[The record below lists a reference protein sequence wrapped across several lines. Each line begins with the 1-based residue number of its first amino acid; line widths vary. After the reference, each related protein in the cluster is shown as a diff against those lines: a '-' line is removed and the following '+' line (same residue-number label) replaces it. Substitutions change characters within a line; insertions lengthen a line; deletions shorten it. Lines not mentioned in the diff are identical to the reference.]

1 MQANKTKYAM
11 RHLLLIILI
20 AISPLFFTIN
30 ASQHPSDSL
39 LHLLNSAISSPKKV
53 QIYRN
58 LADIYLDTPEAK
70 TYLLKMCHEALKIND
85 TENALNALG
94 DIIVEE
100 LNSLNKDSL
109 SKYINCIKKIATPE
123 ECQSL
128 LPLYHMRIFEA
139 QCYSDQRDEAIEK
152 ELDLMDSKENTNNI
166 YKEIATAYTIGTS
179 FYTNQKYKEA
189 IPYLEKSLKL
199 TESLPAKVKNF
210 YQKRII
216 WKLSMA
222 YSKSGKKR
230 EATQLTKD
238 LINTVEQEYKRDYQ
252 KQRPFYN
259 IDVYR
264 IQYYSFLISNLEQL
278 TPEEENYYWERT
290 LQIGKKLTNDFDKY
304 NYYLCASNYY
314 TNSHTQK
321 DLSKAIA
328 AGDSLIRIA
337 RILAPQNLPGLFKT
351 VSQLYEKKKD
361 YPNALKYYKNSY
373 YIQDSLGT
381 NDARQQLNELQVKYD
396 VNTLNSE
403 KAALEIK
410 NKKTLIIS
418 LSTLLI
424 LVIGVCSYL
433 YFSLKRE
440 KRMKAELK
448 VLNRKA
454 QESEKMKQAFINSI
468 CHEIRTPLNS
478 IVGFSDLIMNE
489 DIDEEMRR
497 EFPAE
502 IQKSTL
508 QLTGLV
514 NSMLEVA
521 NLDVSEDRLPCEP
534 VDIRSICIQEMET
547 ISPKLGI
554 KYKLDITEETL
565 YIPTNAQYLTMVIE
579 HLLNNANKFTEKGFI
594 TVGYKVNHSN
604 NLLCISVTDSGCG
617 IPKEKQEEVFN
628 RFSKLDTFVPGNGLG
643 LYLCRLIVKRLD
655 GEIKIDPE
663 YTEGTR
669 VIVYLPMNG

>member
-1 MQANKTKYAM
+1 M
-11 RHLLLIILI
+11 RYIPVIILI
-20 AISPLFFTIN
+20 TISPLLFAIGT
-30 ASQHPSDSL
+30 SQQVSDSL
-39 LHLLNSAISSPKKV
+39 LHQLQCTHSSPERI

-58 LADIYLDTPEAK
+58 LADVYLDEPEAK
-70 TYLLKMCHEALKIND
+70 MYLLKMYQEALKIND
-85 TENALNALG
+85 KESALNALG
-94 DIIVEE
+94 DIIIEE
-100 LNSLNKDSL
+100 LNTLNKDSL
-109 SKYINCIKKIATPE
+109 SKYINCIKKIASPKE
-123 ECQSL
+123 LQSL

-139 QCYSDQRDEAIEK
+139 QCFSAQRDEAIEK
-152 ELDLMDSKENTNNI
+152 ELNLMDSKEGANTI

-179 FYTNQKYKEA
+179 FYTNQKNKEA
-189 IPYLEKSLKL
+189 SPYLEKSLKL
-199 TESLPAKVKNF
+199 TEALPIKIKNN

-216 WKLSMA
+216 WKLCMS
-222 YSKSGKKR
+222 YSKSGRKQ
-230 EATQLTKD
+230 EATELTKN
-238 LINTVEQEYKRDYQ
+238 LINMVELEYRKDYQ
-252 KQRPFYN
+252 KQRPFYK
-259 IDVYR
+259 IDAYR
-264 IQYYSFLISNLEQL
+264 IQYYSFMISNLEQL
-278 TPEEENYYWERT
+278 TPKEENYYWERT
-290 LQIGKKLTNDFDKY
+290 QQIGKKLTNDFDRY

-314 TNSHTQK
+314 TNSDIHN

-328 AGDSLIRIA
+328 ANDTLIRIA
-337 RILAPQNLPGLFKT
+337 WTLAPQNLPGLLDT
-351 VSQLYEKKKD
+351 NSRLYEAKKD
-361 YPNALKYYKNSY
+361 YQNALRCNKLSHH
-373 YIQDSLGT
+373 IQDSLST

-403 KAALEIK
+403 KAELEIK

-424 LVIGVCSYL
+424 VVIGVCSYL

-440 KRMKAELK
+440 KKMKAELK
-448 VLNRKA
+448 VLHRKA

-468 CHEIRTPLNS
+468 CHEIRTPLNA

-502 IQKSTL
+502 IQKSTR

-521 NLDVSEDRLPCEP
+521 NLDVSEEKLPCEP
-534 VDIRSICIQEMET
+534 TDIRNICIQEMER

-554 KYKLDITEETL
+554 KYELDITEDTL
-565 YIPTNAQYLTMVIE
+565 LIPTNAQYLTMVIE

-594 TVGYKVNHSN
+594 KLGYKVNHSN
-604 NLLCISVTDSGCG
+604 DKICISVTDSGCG
-617 IPKEKQEEVFN
+617 IPEEKREEVFN
-628 RFSKLDTFVPGNGLG
+628 RFSKLDSFVPGNGLG

-655 GEIKIDPE
+655 GEIIIDPD

-669 VIVYLPMNG
+669 MIVNLPMNE

>member
-1 MQANKTKYAM
+1 MQANKTRYAM
-11 RHLLLIILI
+11 RHLLLIIFI
-20 AISPLFFTIN
+20 IINPLYFTIS
-30 ASQHPSDSL
+30 ASQHPNDSL
-39 LHLLNSAISSPKKV
+39 LHLLNLTNSSPKKIL
-53 QIYRN
+53 IYRD
-58 LADIYLDTPEAK
+58 LADIYLDSPEAK
-70 TYLLKMCHEALKIND
+70 MYLLKMYHEALKIND
-85 TENALNALG
+85 KENALNALN
-94 DIIVEE
+94 DIIIEE
-100 LNSLNKDSL
+100 LNTLNKDSL
-109 SKYINCIKKIATPE
+109 SKYINYTKKVASPE
-123 ECQSL
+123 EL
-128 LPLYHMRIFEA
+128 KHILPFYHMRIFEA
-139 QCYSDQRDEAIEK
+139 QCFSDQRDEAIEK

-166 YKEIATAYTIGTS
+166 YKEITTAYTIGTS
-179 FYTNQKYKEA
+179 FYINQKYKEA
-189 IPYLEKSLKL
+189 TPYLEKSLKL
-199 TESLPAKVKNF
+199 TESLPAKVKNI

-222 YSKSGKKR
+222 YAKSGKKR

-259 IDVYR
+259 IDAYR

-278 TPEEENYYWERT
+278 TPEEESYYWGRI

-304 NYYLCASNYY
+304 NYYLCTCNYY

-321 DLSKAIA
+321 DLSKAIT

-337 RILAPQNLPGLFKT
+337 KILAPQNLPGLFNT

-373 YIQDSLGT
+373 YIQDSLST

-433 YFSLKRE
+433 YFSLKKE

-489 DIDEEMRR
+489 DIDEETRR

-502 IQKSTL
+502 IQKSTQL
-508 QLTGLV
+508 LTGLV

-521 NLDVSEDRLPCEP
+521 NLDVSEDKLPCEP
-534 VDIRSICIQEMET
+534 TDIRNICIQEIEK

-554 KYKLDITEETL
+554 KYQLDIAEDTL
-565 YIPTNAQYLTMVIE
+565 LITTNAAYLTMVIE

-594 TVGYKVNHSN
+594 TLGYKVNHSN
-604 NLLCISVTDSGCG
+604 DQICISVADSGCG

-655 GEIKIDPE
+655 GEIKIDPD

-669 VIVYLPMNG
+669 VIVNLPKHE

>member
-1 MQANKTKYAM
+1 MQANKTRYAM
-11 RHLLLIILI
+11 RHLLLIIFI
-20 AISPLFFTIN
+20 IINPLYFTIS

-39 LHLLNSAISSPKKV
+39 LHLLNSTNSSPKKIL
-53 QIYRN
+53 IYRD
-58 LADIYLDTPEAK
+58 LADIYLDSPEAK
-70 TYLLKMCHEALKIND
+70 MYLLKMYHEALKIND
-85 TENALNALG
+85 KENALNALN
-94 DIIVEE
+94 DIIIEE
-100 LNSLNKDSL
+100 LNTLNKDSL
-109 SKYINCIKKIATPE
+109 SKYINYTKKVASPE
-123 ECQSL
+123 EL
-128 LPLYHMRIFEA
+128 KHILPFYHMRIFEA
-139 QCYSDQRDEAIEK
+139 QCFSDQRDEAIEK

-166 YKEIATAYTIGTS
+166 YKEITTAYTIGTS
-179 FYTNQKYKEA
+179 FYINQKYKEA
-189 IPYLEKSLKL
+189 TSYLEKSLKL
-199 TESLPAKVKNF
+199 TESLPAKVKNI

-222 YSKSGKKR
+222 YAKSGKKR

-259 IDVYR
+259 IDAYR

-278 TPEEENYYWERT
+278 TPEEESYYWGRI

-304 NYYLCASNYY
+304 NYYLCTCNYY

-321 DLSKAIA
+321 DLSKAIT

-337 RILAPQNLPGLFKT
+337 KILAPQNLPGLFNT

-373 YIQDSLGT
+373 YIQDSLST

-433 YFSLKRE
+433 YFSLKKE

-489 DIDEEMRR
+489 DIDEEMRQ

-508 QLTGLV
+508 LLTGLV

-521 NLDVSEDRLPCEP
+521 NLDVSEDKLPCEP
-534 VDIRSICIQEMET
+534 TDIRNICIQEIEK

-554 KYKLDITEETL
+554 KYQLDIAEDTL
-565 YIPTNAQYLTMVIE
+565 LITTNAAYLTMVIE

-594 TVGYKVNHSN
+594 TLGYKVNHSN
-604 NLLCISVTDSGCG
+604 DQICISVADSGCG

-655 GEIKIDPE
+655 GEIKIDPD

-669 VIVYLPMNG
+669 VIVNLPIHE

>member
-1 MQANKTKYAM
+1 MQANKTRYAM
-11 RHLLLIILI
+11 RHLLLIIFI
-20 AISPLFFTIN
+20 IINPLYFTIS

-39 LHLLNSAISSPKKV
+39 LHLLNLTNSSPKKIL
-53 QIYRN
+53 IYRD
-58 LADIYLDTPEAK
+58 LADIYLDSPEAK
-70 TYLLKMCHEALKIND
+70 MYLLKMYHEALKIND
-85 TENALNALG
+85 KENALNALN
-94 DIIVEE
+94 DIIIEE
-100 LNSLNKDSL
+100 LNTLNKDSL
-109 SKYINCIKKIATPE
+109 SKYINYTKKVASPE
-123 ECQSL
+123 EL
-128 LPLYHMRIFEA
+128 KHILPFYHMRIFEA
-139 QCYSDQRDEAIEK
+139 QCFSDQRDEAIEK

-166 YKEIATAYTIGTS
+166 YKEITTAYTIGTS
-179 FYTNQKYKEA
+179 FYINQKYKEA
-189 IPYLEKSLKL
+189 TPYLEKSLKL
-199 TESLPAKVKNF
+199 TESLPAKVKNI

-222 YSKSGKKR
+222 YAKSGKKR

-259 IDVYR
+259 IDAYR

-278 TPEEENYYWERT
+278 TPEEESYYWGRI

-304 NYYLCASNYY
+304 NYYLCTCNYY

-321 DLSKAIA
+321 DLSKAIT

-337 RILAPQNLPGLFKT
+337 KILAPQNLPGLFNT

-373 YIQDSLGT
+373 YIQDSLST

-433 YFSLKRE
+433 YFSLKKE

-489 DIDEEMRR
+489 DIDEETRR

-502 IQKSTL
+502 IQKSTQL
-508 QLTGLV
+508 LTGLV

-521 NLDVSEDRLPCEP
+521 NLDVSEDKLPCEP
-534 VDIRSICIQEMET
+534 TDIRNICIQEIEK

-554 KYKLDITEETL
+554 KYQLDIAEDTL
-565 YIPTNAQYLTMVIE
+565 LITTNAAYLTMVIE

-594 TVGYKVNHSN
+594 TLGYKVNHSN
-604 NLLCISVTDSGCG
+604 DQICISVADSGCG
-617 IPKEKQEEVFN
+617 IPKEKQEDG
-628 RFSKLDTFVPGNGLG
+628 LPAPQVPAFHTGYSG
-643 LYLCRLIVKRLD
+643 
-655 GEIKIDPE
+655 
-663 YTEGTR
+663 
-669 VIVYLPMNG
+669 M

>member
-1 MQANKTKYAM
+1 MQANKTRYAM
-11 RHLLLIILI
+11 RHLLLIIFI
-20 AISPLFFTIN
+20 IINPLYFTIS

-39 LHLLNSAISSPKKV
+39 LHLLNLTNSSPKKIL
-53 QIYRN
+53 IYRD
-58 LADIYLDTPEAK
+58 LADIYLDSPEAK
-70 TYLLKMCHEALKIND
+70 MYLLKMYHEALKIND
-85 TENALNALG
+85 KENALNALN
-94 DIIVEE
+94 DIIIEE
-100 LNSLNKDSL
+100 LNTLNKDSL
-109 SKYINCIKKIATPE
+109 SKYINYTKKVASPE
-123 ECQSL
+123 EL
-128 LPLYHMRIFEA
+128 KHILPFYHMRIFEA
-139 QCYSDQRDEAIEK
+139 QCFSDQRDEAIEK

-166 YKEIATAYTIGTS
+166 YKEITTAYTIGTS
-179 FYTNQKYKEA
+179 FYINQKYKEA
-189 IPYLEKSLKL
+189 TPYLEKSLKL
-199 TESLPAKVKNF
+199 TESLPAKVKNI

-222 YSKSGKKR
+222 YAKSGKKR

-259 IDVYR
+259 IDAYR

-278 TPEEENYYWERT
+278 TPEEESYYWGRI

-304 NYYLCASNYY
+304 NYYLCTCNYY

-321 DLSKAIA
+321 DLSKAIT

-337 RILAPQNLPGLFKT
+337 KILAPQNLPGLFNT

-373 YIQDSLGT
+373 YIQDSLST

-433 YFSLKRE
+433 YFSLKKE

-489 DIDEEMRR
+489 DIDEETRR

-502 IQKSTL
+502 IQKSTQL
-508 QLTGLV
+508 LTGLV

-521 NLDVSEDRLPCEP
+521 NLDVSEDKLPCEP
-534 VDIRSICIQEMET
+534 TDIRNICIQEIEK

-554 KYKLDITEETL
+554 KYQLDIAEDTL
-565 YIPTNAQYLTMVIE
+565 LITTNAAYLTMVIE

-594 TVGYKVNHSN
+594 TLGYKVNHSN
-604 NLLCISVTDSGCG
+604 DQICISVADSGCG

-628 RFSKLDTFVPGNGLG
+628 RFSKLDTFVPGNGLVF
-643 LYLCRLIVKRLD
+643 YLCRLIVKRLD
-655 GEIKIDPE
+655 GEIKIDPD

-669 VIVYLPMNG
+669 VIVNLPKHE

>member
-1 MQANKTKYAM
+1 MQANKTRYAM
-11 RHLLLIILI
+11 RHLLLIIFI
-20 AISPLFFTIN
+20 IINPLYFTIS

-39 LHLLNSAISSPKKV
+39 LHLLNLTNSSPKKIL
-53 QIYRN
+53 IYRD
-58 LADIYLDTPEAK
+58 LADIYLDSPEAK
-70 TYLLKMCHEALKIND
+70 MYLLKMYHEALKIND
-85 TENALNALG
+85 KENALNALN
-94 DIIVEE
+94 DIIIEE
-100 LNSLNKDSL
+100 LNTLNKDSL
-109 SKYINCIKKIATPE
+109 SKYINYTKKVASPE
-123 ECQSL
+123 EL
-128 LPLYHMRIFEA
+128 KHILPFYHMRIFEA
-139 QCYSDQRDEAIEK
+139 QCFSDQRDEAIEK

-166 YKEIATAYTIGTS
+166 YKEITTAYTIGTS
-179 FYTNQKYKEA
+179 FYINQKYKEA
-189 IPYLEKSLKL
+189 TPYLEKGLKL
-199 TESLPAKVKNF
+199 TESLPAKVKNI

-222 YSKSGKKR
+222 YAKSGKKR

-259 IDVYR
+259 IDAYR

-278 TPEEENYYWERT
+278 TPEEESYYWGRI

-304 NYYLCASNYY
+304 NYYLCTCNYY

-321 DLSKAIA
+321 DLSKAIT

-337 RILAPQNLPGLFKT
+337 KILAPQNLPGLFNT

-373 YIQDSLGT
+373 YIQDSLST

-433 YFSLKRE
+433 YFSLKKE

-508 QLTGLV
+508 LLTGLV

-521 NLDVSEDRLPCEP
+521 NLDVSEDKLPCEP
-534 VDIRSICIQEMET
+534 TDIRNICIQEIEK

-554 KYKLDITEETL
+554 KYQLDIAEDTL
-565 YIPTNAQYLTMVIE
+565 LITTNAAYLTMVIE

-594 TVGYKVNHSN
+594 TLGYKVNHSN
-604 NLLCISVTDSGCG
+604 DQICISVADSGCS

-655 GEIKIDPE
+655 GEIKIDPD

-669 VIVYLPMNG
+669 VIVNLPKHE

>member
-1 MQANKTKYAM
+1 MISTIIIFVPVIIIPTVIPKKTCQK
-11 RHLLLIILI
+11 LLLQ
-20 AISPLFFTIN
+20 AT
-30 ASQHPSDSL
+30 L
-39 LHLLNSAISSPKKV
+39 LSESAK
-53 QIYRN
+53 
-58 LADIYLDTPEAK
+58 
-70 TYLLKMCHEALKIND
+70 
-85 TENALNALG
+85 
-94 DIIVEE
+94 
-100 LNSLNKDSL
+100 
-109 SKYINCIKKIATPE
+109 
-123 ECQSL
+123 
-128 LPLYHMRIFEA
+128 
-139 QCYSDQRDEAIEK
+139 
-152 ELDLMDSKENTNNI
+152 
-166 YKEIATAYTIGTS
+166 
-179 FYTNQKYKEA
+179 
-189 IPYLEKSLKL
+189 
-199 TESLPAKVKNF
+199 
-210 YQKRII
+210 
-216 WKLSMA
+216 
-222 YSKSGKKR
+222 
-230 EATQLTKD
+230 
-238 LINTVEQEYKRDYQ
+238 
-252 KQRPFYN
+252 
-259 IDVYR
+259 
-264 IQYYSFLISNLEQL
+264 
-278 TPEEENYYWERT
+278 
-290 LQIGKKLTNDFDKY
+290 
-304 NYYLCASNYY
+304 
-314 TNSHTQK
+314 
-321 DLSKAIA
+321 
-328 AGDSLIRIA
+328 
-337 RILAPQNLPGLFKT
+337 ILAPQNLPGLFNT

-373 YIQDSLGT
+373 YIQDSLST

-433 YFSLKRE
+433 YFSLKKE

-489 DIDEEMRR
+489 DIDEETRR

-502 IQKSTL
+502 IQKSTQL
-508 QLTGLV
+508 LTGLV

-521 NLDVSEDRLPCEP
+521 NLDVSEDKLPCEP
-534 VDIRSICIQEMET
+534 TDIRNICIQEIEK

-554 KYKLDITEETL
+554 KYQLDIAEDTL
-565 YIPTNAQYLTMVIE
+565 LITTNAAYLTMVIE

-594 TVGYKVNHSN
+594 TLGYKVNHSN
-604 NLLCISVTDSGCG
+604 DQICISVADSGCG

-655 GEIKIDPE
+655 GEIKIDPD

-669 VIVYLPMNG
+669 VIVNLPKHE

>member
-1 MQANKTKYAM
+1 MQANKTRYAM
-11 RHLLLIILI
+11 RHLLLIIFI
-20 AISPLFFTIN
+20 IINPLYFTIS

-39 LHLLNSAISSPKKV
+39 LHLLNLTNSSPKKIL
-53 QIYRN
+53 IYRD
-58 LADIYLDTPEAK
+58 LADIYLDSPEAK
-70 TYLLKMCHEALKIND
+70 MYLLKMYHEALKIND
-85 TENALNALG
+85 KENALNALN
-94 DIIVEE
+94 DIIIEE
-100 LNSLNKDSL
+100 LNTLNKDSL
-109 SKYINCIKKIATPE
+109 SKYINYTKKVASPE
-123 ECQSL
+123 EL
-128 LPLYHMRIFEA
+128 KHILPFYHMRIFEA
-139 QCYSDQRDEAIEK
+139 QCFSDQRDEAIEK

-166 YKEIATAYTIGTS
+166 YKEITTAYTIGTS
-179 FYTNQKYKEA
+179 FYINQKYKEA
-189 IPYLEKSLKL
+189 TPYLEKGLKL
-199 TESLPAKVKNF
+199 TESLPAKVKNI

-222 YSKSGKKR
+222 YAKSGKKR

-259 IDVYR
+259 IDAYR

-278 TPEEENYYWERT
+278 TPEEESYYWGRI

-304 NYYLCASNYY
+304 NYYLCTCNYY

-321 DLSKAIA
+321 DLSKAIT

-337 RILAPQNLPGLFKT
+337 KILAPQNLPGLFNT

-373 YIQDSLGT
+373 YIQDSLST

-433 YFSLKRE
+433 YFSLKKE

-508 QLTGLV
+508 LLTGLV

-521 NLDVSEDRLPCEP
+521 NLDISEDKLPCEP
-534 VDIRSICIQEMET
+534 TDIRNICIQEIEK

-554 KYKLDITEETL
+554 KYQLDIAEDTL
-565 YIPTNAQYLTMVIE
+565 LITTNAAYLTMVIE

-594 TVGYKVNHSN
+594 TLGYKVNHSN
-604 NLLCISVTDSGCG
+604 DQICISVADSGCG

-655 GEIKIDPE
+655 GEIKIDPD

-669 VIVYLPMNG
+669 VIVNLPKHE

>member
-1 MQANKTKYAM
+1 MQANKTRYAM
-11 RHLLLIILI
+11 RHLLLIIFI
-20 AISPLFFTIN
+20 IINPLYFTIS

-39 LHLLNSAISSPKKV
+39 LHLLNLTNSSPKKIL
-53 QIYRN
+53 IYRD
-58 LADIYLDTPEAK
+58 LADIYLDSPEAK
-70 TYLLKMCHEALKIND
+70 MYLLKMYHEALKIND
-85 TENALNALG
+85 KENALNALN
-94 DIIVEE
+94 DIIIEE
-100 LNSLNKDSL
+100 LNTLNKDSL
-109 SKYINCIKKIATPE
+109 SKYINYTKKVASPE
-123 ECQSL
+123 EL
-128 LPLYHMRIFEA
+128 KHILPFYHMRIFEA
-139 QCYSDQRDEAIEK
+139 QCFSDQRDEAIEK

-166 YKEIATAYTIGTS
+166 YKEITTAYTIGTS
-179 FYTNQKYKEA
+179 FYINQKYKEA
-189 IPYLEKSLKL
+189 TPYLEKSLKL
-199 TESLPAKVKNF
+199 TESLPAKVKNI

-222 YSKSGKKR
+222 YAKSGKKR

-259 IDVYR
+259 IDAYR

-278 TPEEENYYWERT
+278 TPEEESYYWGRI

-304 NYYLCASNYY
+304 NYYLCTCNYY

-321 DLSKAIA
+321 DLSKAIT

-337 RILAPQNLPGLFKT
+337 KILAPQNLPGLFNT

-373 YIQDSLGT
+373 YIQDSLST

-433 YFSLKRE
+433 YFSLKKE

-489 DIDEEMRR
+489 DIDEETRR

-502 IQKSTL
+502 IQKSTQL
-508 QLTGLV
+508 LTGLV

-521 NLDVSEDRLPCEP
+521 NLDVSEDKLPCEP
-534 VDIRSICIQEMET
+534 TDIRNICIQEIEK

-554 KYKLDITEETL
+554 KYQLDIAEDTL
-565 YIPTNAQYLTMVIE
+565 LITTNAAYLTMVIE

-594 TVGYKVNHSN
+594 TLGYKVNHSN
-604 NLLCISVTDSGCG
+604 DQICISVADSGCG

-643 LYLCRLIVKRLD
+643 FYLCRLIVKRLD
-655 GEIKIDPE
+655 GEIKIDPD

-669 VIVYLPMNG
+669 VIVNLPKHE

>member
-1 MQANKTKYAM
+1 MQANKTRYAM
-11 RHLLLIILI
+11 RHLLLIIFI
-20 AISPLFFTIN
+20 IINPLYFTIS

-39 LHLLNSAISSPKKV
+39 LHLLNLTNSSPKKIL
-53 QIYRN
+53 IYRD
-58 LADIYLDTPEAK
+58 LADIYLDSPEAK
-70 TYLLKMCHEALKIND
+70 MYLLKMYHEALKIND
-85 TENALNALG
+85 KENALNALN
-94 DIIVEE
+94 DIIIEE
-100 LNSLNKDSL
+100 LNTLNKDSL
-109 SKYINCIKKIATPE
+109 SKYINYTKKVASPE
-123 ECQSL
+123 EL
-128 LPLYHMRIFEA
+128 KHILPFYHMRIFEA
-139 QCYSDQRDEAIEK
+139 QCFSDQRDEAIEK

-166 YKEIATAYTIGTS
+166 YKEITTAYTIGTS
-179 FYTNQKYKEA
+179 FYINQKYKEA
-189 IPYLEKSLKL
+189 TPYLEKGLKL
-199 TESLPAKVKNF
+199 TESLPAKVKNI

-222 YSKSGKKR
+222 YAKSGKKR

-259 IDVYR
+259 IDAYR

-278 TPEEENYYWERT
+278 TPEEESYYWGRI

-304 NYYLCASNYY
+304 NYYLCTCNYY

-321 DLSKAIA
+321 DLSKAIT

-337 RILAPQNLPGLFKT
+337 KILAPQNLPGLFNT

-373 YIQDSLGT
+373 YIQDSLST

-433 YFSLKRE
+433 YFSLKKE

-468 CHEIRTPLNS
+468 CHEIRTPLNA

-489 DIDEEMRR
+489 DIDEETRR

-502 IQKSTL
+502 IQKSTQL
-508 QLTGLV
+508 LTGLV

-521 NLDVSEDRLPCEP
+521 NLDVSEDKLPCEP
-534 VDIRSICIQEMET
+534 VDIRNMCMQEMEK
-547 ISPKLGI
+547 ISPKPRI
-554 KYKLDITEETL
+554 KYQLDITENTL
-565 YIPTNAQYLTMVIE
+565 FIPTNAQYLTMVIE

-594 TVGYKVNHSN
+594 TLGYKVNHSN
-604 NLLCISVTDSGCG
+604 DQICISVADSGCS

-663 YTEGTR
+663 YTDGTR
-669 VIVYLPMNG
+669 VVVNLPMNE